1 MTYHLNFEGTA
12 FNVLDHHGKVWLRA
26 ADIAEALGYSRS
38 DKISRIYRRHA
49 REFTPDMTAV
59 VEAPDL
65 EHTKGVPGDLEPRSG
80 VAGQNRTTRIFSL
93 RGAHLL
99 GMLARTAKA
108 AAFRVWVLNVLEGVT
123 HAPADL
129 HARLLAAERDEARS
143 FAQASNAAR
152 TLAMRRRAKPLLLEA
167 VTRARAEVQMVLALE
182 GGAA

>member
-59 VEAPDL
+59 VEAP
-65 EHTKGVPGDLEPRSG
+65 DLEPRSG

-167 VTRARAEVQMVLALE
+167 VTRARAEVQLVLALE